1 MFKFQVLMLK
11 NQTLEF
17 AIKKVVNIINKQK
30 TLKVL
35 IQSVSVYLVVG
46 VYQGKITI
54 LKQYNL

>member
-35 IQSVSVYLVVG
+35 IQSISVYLVVG

-54 LKQYNL
+54 

>member
-1 MFKFQVLMLK
+1 MFKLQVLMLK

>member
-35 IQSVSVYLVVG
+35 IQSISVCLVVG